1 VRSRATAATRS
12 EAFQQVTGRKECVC
26 LLECEVAITRD
37 YFRRIC
43 NSRNYVKCHHLAKRM
58 GELMIPMAWLQ
69 RQAIREESVENGA
82 PENAPNPGSA
92 SENRPQSL

>member
-1 VRSRATAATRS
+1 MRSRATAATRS

-26 LLECEVAITRD
+26 LLECEVVITRD

-58 GELMIPMAWLQ
+58 GELMTPMAWLQ
-69 RQAIREESVENGA
+69 RQAIREESVEAGTPEDA
-82 PENAPNPGSA
+82 PPQGSA
-92 SENRPQSL
+92 SENQPQSL

>member
-1 VRSRATAATRS
+1 MRSRATAATRS

-37 YFRRIC
+37 YFSRIC

-58 GELMIPMAWLQ
+58 GELMVPIVWLQ
-69 RQAIREESVENGA
+69 RQAIKEDSVENEA
-82 PENAPNPGSA
+82 PENAPHQRRA
-92 SENRPQSL
+92 SKNRPQSR